1 MLSIIYCF
9 VVISLSLS
17 FLAQDWES
25 FGFVG
30 SWSSNSSAAGVHQKE
45 STGKDRS
52 PTSSSLQQ
60 DHGPVVKEAV
70 RKWAELQAGQ
80 RILVTTPS
88 VVVGYRC
95 QVYRSEGAT
104 QWYTAVIVGHDED
117 CGVRIRRQ
125 ITLCHQFVLILSL
138 SLSPPL

>member
-1 MLSIIYCF
+1 
-9 VVISLSLS
+9 
-17 FLAQDWES
+17 
-25 FGFVG
+25 VG
-30 SWSSNSSAAGVHQKE
+30 SWSSSIEGS
-45 STGKDRS
+45 KDRS
-52 PTSSSLQQ
+52 PPAASNSSRQE
-60 DHGPVVKEAV
+60 HGPVVKEAV

-117 CGVRIRRQ
+117 SGVI
-125 ITLCHQFVLILSL
+125 LVFLLFFFFNLILTYL
-138 SLSPPL
+138 IFFTGANTDG